1 MLAAEGCKML
11 DFIILESTQSFRLAD
26 NFPGAKRSQ
35 GSKSGLKDPYI
46 DNASDHGVRDEMFK

>member
-1 MLAAEGCKML
+1 ML